1 MLNETPTPTNETPTR
16 FDAFIS
22 YRAQTSSKAAHQLQ
36 RALVALSKRHRPD
49 GDLISLFLDT
59 QSLIAGKL
67 SGEIKDALENSRSL
81 IVLLGPD
88 TYKSPWVDLEIRH
101 WLDNGGDVSRLFL
114 VRHDPSVDL
123 KWDDDRNDFAEPRF
137 LPSALSKRFPE
148 EQKWLEL
155 RSSPIGTDE
164 TALVGLYAP
173 IAGIRPEDLLLAEA
187 NFQQRRQRQT
197 RAIVS
202 ALSILLVMALVAATL
217 AFSNWRS
224 SESNRARADREAVQ
238 ARAEANAAQAL
249 LAAGDSAAR
258 GIRLGVEAAQLS
270 SSTSVRA
277 ALLAVAD
284 SSAVLQHAFEFP
296 RADAGY
302 PGTGVAFSHDSSHLF
317 AWGHAPDGDD
327 SYLVQW
333 DLETGR
339 QLFATRLRVPKLSAI
354 ASVGSRWA
362 AGCSDA
368 GPLIISLVTREV
380 RRLDTAW
387 PRSWSCAL
395 HTFAG
400 GLVVTTQE
408 KGGPQGISYFADN
421 AGETTELA
429 GMSSAAV
436 RHEAPAA
443 VVAGAGGIA
452 VVRADGVHRLGDQP
466 VRTVDVLDNSGG
478 FAVRADDRRWL
489 FGRPDQ
495 DGYALTEVTATPEAV
510 DSAPRLT
517 LNGLTGELAEVAAD
531 GTVSMPGTPGSV
543 RIENRA
549 REERFFHATRIRP
562 IRNGFVVIF
571 RDGASVVWP
580 PGELAYPS
588 LVNHMP
594 RDTWRVLPSGWGQ
607 SAGRAGED
615 AVLGAC
621 ANGEQVYLTGGTRST
636 AVWAVDANRL
646 ARKFNGFATS
656 GPDCGVVSV
665 DEGLRFSSARGDGS
679 AGKTVLRKSS
689 AYDGLALSTDESKIA
704 IVQAELPIEVLSSQ
718 GAANQPWGMRQM
730 PLPET
735 TTALGALR
743 VIKGYDHVRIVQPNG
758 KVRSWRD
765 EKMGDVLAVH
775 PAGKEILADFLG
787 PETRAILVTETGKTG
802 DADNFCA
809 VRPAKYVPAPGFQT
823 SKKSAQQALLVAA
836 GPRGTIDC
844 HSGKLVD
851 AIPPDRVV
859 DYGIDGD
866 RGRILWRDD
875 AGRLQITEWDGD
887 SSDVR
892 TTPAPA
898 EISRPGAR
906 VSVSDSLIAGIAE
919 GEGLLRVYRSASGG
933 WQQQT
938 TIPVTVQRIV
948 GLALADHGTLA
959 VVVAEDSTFE
969 IFDIA
974 TGRRLMTSRQSFDTT
989 MHPQRIA
996 LYESDG
1002 FITILLYEKD
1012 KPTSRSAV
1020 EIPITVPLLIDQL
1033 CTAYTAPACSGAGG

>member
-1 MLNETPTPTNETPTR
+1 VLNEAPTPTSESRPR

-59 QSLIAGKL
+59 QSLVAGKL
-67 SGEIKDALENSRSL
+67 SGEIKDALENSRCL

-88 TYKSPWVDLEIRH
+88 TYKSVWVDLEIRH
-101 WLDNGGDVSRLFL
+101 WLDNGGDVTRLFL
-114 VRHDPSVDL
+114 VRHDSSVDL
-123 KWDDDRNDFAEPRF
+123 KWDDDRNDFAEPQF

-155 RSSPIGTDE
+155 QSSLTGTDE

-173 IAGIRPEDLLLAEA
+173 IAGIRPEELLLAEA
-187 NFQQRRQRQT
+187 NYQQRRQRQT

-238 ARAEANAAQAL
+238 SRAEANAAQAL

-302 PGTGVAFSHDSSHLF
+302 PGTGVAFSHDSSRLF

-339 QLFATRLRVPKLSAI
+339 QLFAMRLRVPKLSAI
-354 ASVGSRWA
+354 ASIGSRWA

-368 GPLIISLVTREV
+368 GPVIISMATREV

-387 PRSWSCAL
+387 PRFWSCTL

-400 GLVVTTQE
+400 GLIVTTQE
-408 KGGPQGISYFADN
+408 KDGPRGISYFAN
-421 AGETTELA
+421 HAGETTELA
-429 GMSSAAV
+429 GMPSAAV
-436 RHEAPAA
+436 RREDSAA

-452 VVRADGVHRLGDQP
+452 VVGADGVHRLGDQP

-489 FGRPDQ
+489 LGRPDQ
-495 DGYALTEVTATPEAV
+495 DGYSLTELTASPEAV

-517 LNGLTGELAEVAAD
+517 LTGLTGELAEVAAD
-531 GTVSMPGTPGSV
+531 GTVSMPGAPGSV
-543 RIENRA
+543 RIESRA
-549 REERFFHATRIRP
+549 REERFFHATRIRSVED
-562 IRNGFVVIF
+562 GFVVVF

-580 PGELAYPS
+580 PGEVAYPS
-588 LVNHMP
+588 LVKDMP
-594 RDTWRVLPSGWGQ
+594 RDTWRALPSGWGQ

-646 ARKFNGFATS
+646 AHKFDGFATS
-656 GPDCGVVSV
+656 GPSCGVVSV
-665 DEGLRFSSARGDGS
+665 DEGLRFSARGDGA

-718 GAANQPWGMRQM
+718 GASNQPWGIRQM

-743 VIKGYDHVRIVQPNG
+743 VIKGYDHVRIVQLNG
-758 KVRSWRD
+758 KVLSWRD
-765 EKMGDVLAVH
+765 EKMGTVLAVH
-775 PAGKEILADFLG
+775 PAGKEVLADFLG
-787 PETRAILVTETGKTG
+787 PETRAILVTETGNIG
-802 DADNFCA
+802 DADNYCA

-836 GPRGTIDC
+836 GPRGPIDC

-866 RGRILWRDD
+866 RGRIVWRDD
-875 AGRLQITEWDGD
+875 AGRLQITGWDGD
-887 SSDVR
+887 SSDIR
-892 TTPAPA
+892 TAPAPA

-906 VSVSDSLIAGIAE
+906 VSVADSLIAGIAE
-919 GEGLLRVYRSASGG
+919 GEGLLRIYRSASGG

-948 GLALADHGTLA
+948 GVALADHGTLA

-974 TGRRLMTSRQSFDTT
+974 TGRRLMTSRQSVDTT
-989 MHPQRIA
+989 MHPQHIA

-1002 FITILLYEKD
+1002 FITILLYRKD
-1012 KPTSRSAV
+1012 ELTSQLAV

>member
-1 MLNETPTPTNETPTR
+1 MLNEASTPTSESRPR

-59 QSLIAGKL
+59 QSLVAGRL
-67 SGEIKDALENSRSL
+67 SGEIKDALEDSRCL

-123 KWDDDRNDFAEPRF
+123 KWDDDRNDFAEPRL
-137 LPSALSKRFPE
+137 LPSALSKRFTE

-155 RSSPIGTDE
+155 QSSLTGTDE

-187 NFQQRRQRQT
+187 NYQQRRQRQT

-202 ALSILLVMALVAATL
+202 ALSILLVMALVAATM

-224 SESNRARADREAVQ
+224 SESNRVRADREAVQ

-302 PGTGVAFSHDSSHLF
+302 PGTGVAFSRDSSHLF
-317 AWGHAPDGDD
+317 AWGHAPDGGD

-368 GPLIISLVTREV
+368 GPLIISLATREV
-380 RRLDTAW
+380 RRLDAAW
-387 PRSWSCAL
+387 PRSWSCTL

-400 GLVVTTQE
+400 GLIVTTRE
-408 KGGPQGISYFADN
+408 KDGPRGNSYFAN
-421 AGETTELA
+421 HAGETTELV

-436 RHEAPAA
+436 RHEEPAA

-489 FGRPDQ
+489 LGRPDR
-495 DGYALTEVTATPEAV
+495 DGYALTEVTAGPEAV

-517 LNGLTGELAEVAAD
+517 LTGLTGELAEVAAD
-531 GTVSMPGTPGSV
+531 GTVSMSGTPGSV
-543 RIENRA
+543 RIESRA
-549 REERFFHATRIRP
+549 REERFFHMTRIRP
-562 IRNGFVVIF
+562 VRNGFVVVF
-571 RDGASVVWP
+571 RDGASIVWP
-580 PGELAYPS
+580 PGEAAHPPLA
-588 LVNHMP
+588 NDMP
-594 RDTWRVLPSGWGQ
+594 RETWRALPSGWAQ

-615 AVLGAC
+615 VVLGAC

-636 AVWAVDANRL
+636 AVWAVDADRL
-646 ARKFNGFATS
+646 ARRFNGFATS

-665 DEGLRFSSARGDGS
+665 DEGLRFFARGDGA
-679 AGKTVLRKSS
+679 AGKAVLRESS
-689 AYDGLALSTDESKIA
+689 AYDGLALSADESKVAIA
-704 IVQAELPIEVLSSQ
+704 QAELPIEVLSTK
-718 GAANQPWGMRQM
+718 GASNQPWGMRQT

-735 TTALGALR
+735 TTALGVLR
-743 VIKGYDHVRIVQPNG
+743 VIKGYDHVRIVLPNG
-758 KVRSWRD
+758 KVQSWRD
-765 EKMGDVLAVH
+765 EKVGEVLAVH
-775 PAGKEILADFLG
+775 PEGKEILADFLG
-787 PETRAILVTETGKTG
+787 PETRAVLVTEIGKIG

-823 SKKSAQQALLVAA
+823 SKRSARQALLVAA

-887 SSDVR
+887 SSDIR
-892 TTPAPA
+892 TMSAPA

-906 VSVSDSLIAGIAE
+906 VSMSDSLIAGMAE
-919 GEGLLRVYRSASGG
+919 GEGLLRIYRSASGG
-933 WQQQT
+933 WEEQT

-948 GLALADHGTLA
+948 GLALADNGTLA
-959 VVVAEDSTFE
+959 VVVAQDSTFE
-969 IFDIA
+969 IYDIA
-974 TGRRLMTSRQSFDTT
+974 TGRRLMTSRQSVDTT

-1002 FITILLYEKD
+1002 FITILLYRED
-1012 KPTSRSAV
+1012 ELTARRAI

-1033 CTAYTAPACSGAGG
+1033 CTAYMAPVCPGAGG

>member
-1 MLNETPTPTNETPTR
+1 MLNETPTPTDESRPR

-67 SGEIKDALENSRSL
+67 SGEIKNALKNSRCL

-123 KWDDDRNDFAEPRF
+123 KWDDARNDFAEPRF
-137 LPSALSKRFPE
+137 LPSALAKRFPE
-148 EQKWLEL
+148 EQKWVEL
-155 RSSPIGTDE
+155 QSSLTGTDE

-202 ALSILLVMALVAATL
+202 ALSILLVMALVAATM

-302 PGTGVAFSHDSSHLF
+302 PGTGVAFSHDGSHLF
-317 AWGHAPDGDD
+317 AWGHAPDDDD

-339 QLFATRLRVPKLSAI
+339 QLFATRLRVPNLSGI

-368 GPLIISLVTREV
+368 GPLIISLATREA
-380 RRLDTAW
+380 RRLDPTW
-387 PRSWSCAL
+387 SHSWSCTL

-400 GLVVTTQE
+400 GLLVTTQE
-408 KGGPQGISYFADN
+408 KGGSQGISYFAN
-421 AGETTELA
+421 HGGETTELA
-429 GMSSAAV
+429 GMPSVAV
-436 RHEAPAA
+436 RPEDPAA

-489 FGRPDQ
+489 LGRPDQ
-495 DGYALTEVTATPEAV
+495 DGYQLTEVRASPEAV

-517 LNGLTGELAEVAAD
+517 LSGLTGELAEVAAD

-543 RIENRA
+543 RIESRA
-549 REERFFHATRIRP
+549 REERFFHSTRIRP
-562 IRNGFVVIF
+562 VEHGFVVVF

-580 PGELAYPS
+580 PGEVSYPP
-588 LVNHMP
+588 LVKDMP
-594 RDTWRVLPSGWGQ
+594 RDTWRALPSGWSQ

-621 ANGEQVYLTGGTRST
+621 ANGEQVYLTGGTQST

-646 ARKFNGFATS
+646 ARRFNGFATS
-656 GPDCGVVSV
+656 GLACGVVSV
-665 DEGLRFSSARGDGS
+665 DEGLRFSAHGDGA
-679 AGKTVLRKSS
+679 AGNTVLRKSS

-704 IVQAELPIEVLSSQ
+704 VVQAELPIEVLSSK
-718 GAANQPWGMRQM
+718 GASNQPWGMRQM

-743 VIKGYDHVRIVQPNG
+743 VIKGYDHVRIVRPDG
-758 KVRSWRD
+758 KVQNWRD
-765 EKMGDVLAVH
+765 EKAGTVLAVH

-787 PETRAILVTETGKTG
+787 PGTRAILITETGKIG

-823 SKKSAQQALLVAA
+823 SKKSARQALLVAA

-859 DYGIDGD
+859 DYGIDDD
-866 RGRILWRDD
+866 RGRILWRDE
-875 AGRLQITEWDGD
+875 AGRLQITGWDGD

-892 TTPAPA
+892 TTPAPV
-898 EISRPGAR
+898 EVSRPGAR

-919 GEGLLRVYRSASGG
+919 GEGLLRIYRSASGG

-974 TGRRLMTSRQSFDTT
+974 TGRRLMASRQSIDTT

-1002 FITILLYEKD
+1002 FITILLYRKD
-1012 KPTSRSAV
+1012 ELTSQRAV

-1033 CTAYTAPACSGAGG
+1033 CTAYSAPACSGAGG

>member
-1 MLNETPTPTNETPTR
+1 MLNETPPPTSESRTR

-22 YRAQTSSKAAHQLQ
+22 YRAQTSTKAAHQLQ

-59 QSLIAGKL
+59 QSLVAGKL
-67 SGEIKDALENSRSL
+67 SGEIKDALENSRCL

-88 TYKSPWVDLEIRH
+88 TYKSPWVDLEIQH
-101 WLDNGGDVSRLFL
+101 WLDHGGDVSRLFL
-114 VRHDPSVDL
+114 VRHDPAVNL
-123 KWDDDRNDFAEPRF
+123 TWDDSGNDFSEPRL

-155 RSSPIGTDE
+155 RSSLTGTDE

-202 ALSILLVMALVAATL
+202 TLSILLVLALVAATL
-217 AFSNWRS
+217 AFANWRS

-302 PGTGVAFSHDSSHLF
+302 PGTSVAFSHDGSQLF

-339 QLFATRLRVPKLSAI
+339 QLFATRLGVPKLSAI
-354 ASVGSRWA
+354 ASVGPRWA

-368 GPLIISLVTREV
+368 GPLIISLATREV

-400 GLVVTTQE
+400 GLIVTTQE
-408 KGGPQGISYFADN
+408 EGGPRGMSYFADH

-429 GMSSAAV
+429 GMPSVAV
-436 RHEAPAA
+436 RRGDPAA

-452 VVRADGVHRLGDQP
+452 VLRADGVHRLGDQP

-495 DGYALTEVTATPEAV
+495 DGYTLTEVVATPEAV
-510 DSAPRLT
+510 DSAPRLILT
-517 LNGLTGELAEVAAD
+517 GLTGELAEVAAD
-531 GTVSMPGTPGSV
+531 GTVSMPGTAGSV
-543 RIENRA
+543 RIESRA
-549 REERFFHATRIRP
+549 REERFYHATRIRP
-562 IRNGFVVIF
+562 MKDGFVVVF
-571 RDGASVVWP
+571 RDGAWVVWP
-580 PGELAYPS
+580 PGEVAYPP
-588 LVNHMP
+588 LVKDLP
-594 RDTWRVLPSGWGQ
+594 RDTWRALPSGWGQ

-615 AVLGAC
+615 AVMGAC
-621 ANGEQVYLTGGTRST
+621 ANGEQVYLSGSGRST
-636 AVWAVDANRL
+636 AVWAVDAVHL
-646 ARKFNGFATS
+646 AREFNGFATS

-665 DEGLRFSSARGDGS
+665 DEGLRYSARFDGV
-679 AGKTVLRKSS
+679 AGKTVLRESS

-704 IVQAELPIEVLSSQ
+704 IVQAELPIEVLSTK
-718 GAANQPWGMRQM
+718 GATNRPWGIRQL

-743 VIKGYDHVRIVQPNG
+743 MIMGYDHVRIVQPNG
-758 KVRSWRD
+758 TVQNWRD
-765 EKMGDVLAVH
+765 EKMGTALAVH
-775 PAGKEILADFLG
+775 PAGKEILADFPAPG
-787 PETRAILVTETGKTG
+787 TRAIMLTETGDIG
-802 DADNFCA
+802 DADKFCA
-809 VRPAKYVPAPGFQT
+809 VRPAMYVPAPGFQT
-823 SKKSAQQALLVAA
+823 SKKSAQQALLVAP

-844 HSGKLVD
+844 HTGELVD
-851 AIPPDRVV
+851 VIPPDRVV

-866 RGRILWRDD
+866 RGRIVWRDD
-875 AGRLQITEWDGD
+875 AGRLRITEWDGD
-887 SSDVR
+887 SADAR

-919 GEGLLRVYRSASGG
+919 GEGLLRIYRSASGG

-948 GLALADHGTLA
+948 GLALADHDTLA

-974 TGRRLMTSRQSFDTT
+974 TGRRLMTSRQSFDTS
-989 MHPQRIA
+989 MQPERIA

-1002 FITILLYEKD
+1002 FITILLYRKD
-1012 KPTSRSAV
+1012 ELTSQLAI

-1033 CTAYTAPACSGAGG
+1033 CTAYTAPACKGAGR